1 MSLQNK
7 FMPKAIFVL
16 RKDEVPGEWRK
27 VHNEKQ
33 WDFHESPN
41 KLARPLPKARKMGG
55 VRWENSIEVY
65 GG

>member
-1 MSLQNK
+1 
-7 FMPKAIFVL
+7 MPKAIFVF
-16 RKDEVPGEWRK
+16 REDEAPGERRK

-41 KLARPLPKARKMGG
+41 KLIRPLPKGRKMGG
-55 VRWENSIEVY
+55 ARRKNSKEVY